1 MIEVKE
7 LYYKLKNN
15 EEYNK
20 VLVKGFYQFKNE
32 KLHEEEILE
41 ILEEWL
47 IDKKLIKDINYLILV
62 SLYNL
67 LRYDILV
74 SHNFQF

>member
-7 LYYKLKNN
+7 LYYTLKNN

-20 VLVKGFYQFKNE
+20 VLVKSFYQFKDE

-47 IDKKLIKDINYLILV
+47 RDKKLIKDINYFVLV
-62 SLYNL
+62 SLYKI

-74 SHNFQF
+74 THNFQF